1 MRYGRGKSRQSD
13 ISASAGA
20 FFFTGVVFPWRERS
34 GQQRAWET
42 MLLGTLP
49 ASGEW
54 KMSFFLMCVENKC
67 ACVCAGICFPRFED
81 IPGNL
86 GLQVTRSVRVPHT
99 FLINFNLMNERCLAI
114 EEDMMPNVT

>member
-42 MLLGTLP
+42 MLLGTLF
-49 ASGEW
+49 ACQWG
-54 KMSFFLMCVENKC
+54 MENELLSY
-67 ACVCAGICFPRFED
+67 VC
-81 IPGNL
+81 
-86 GLQVTRSVRVPHT
+86 
-99 FLINFNLMNERCLAI
+99 
-114 EEDMMPNVT
+114 